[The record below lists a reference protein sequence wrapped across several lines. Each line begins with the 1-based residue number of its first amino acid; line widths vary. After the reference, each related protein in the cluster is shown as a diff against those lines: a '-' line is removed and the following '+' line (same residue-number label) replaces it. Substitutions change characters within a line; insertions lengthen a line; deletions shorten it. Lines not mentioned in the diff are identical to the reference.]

1 MCFTLLF
8 HHPSFAIHSFP
19 FVFISQLL
27 STFSITCNDIS
38 DEAYFILFLFSY
50 NDDSCNL
57 YLLRDQNSNC
67 LGIMVLDGGRFA
79 SLFAI
84 HYDRLE
90 KIVFGGLEN
99 FQDGLSHHRLVG

>member
-1 MCFTLLF
+1 
-8 HHPSFAIHSFP
+8 
-19 FVFISQLL
+19 
-27 STFSITCNDIS
+27 
-38 DEAYFILFLFSY
+38 
-50 NDDSCNL
+50 
-57 YLLRDQNSNC
+57 
-67 LGIMVLDGGRFA
+67 MVLDGGRFA